1 MEEIKKKLRNYAFVE
16 GYLRECYLKEGV
28 SQTGKAYISGDVIV
42 SVTRFNA
49 QRVHVFAFAT
59 KTDGS
64 KNKAYE
70 SLKVLLGDKIV
81 TIASY
86 VKTLPQEGVE
96 LDLLDESIW
105 EAAAKVAT
113 KVWFSG
119 SLEEYATISVGEDN
133 KEHET
138 STFSFRAANGA
149 VRRDN
154 DKRPFSPRSNVELD
168 GSILSIRNEVKRG
181 EGEDAEPEETGRIV
195 IDYLYIDYKGVGHK
209 FKLFAGTEPINPAN
223 KGSDTF
229 ADYVSGH
236 YEVGQT
242 AKFNIA
248 IVNLAEQKTLAP
260 KVVSWGQTSAPTV
273 VTRFVHELRIIG
285 GRSMDGLNED
295 DDGYIAKEEVTDAAT
310 KRRVAAKENWEQS
323 QARKSKSPA
332 PKTEPVKGFGQES
345 ATGPQTIGA
354 DNFTVPDFTD
364 F

>member
-1 MEEIKKKLRNYAFVE
+1 MEETKKKLRNYAFVE

-28 SQTGKAYISGDVIV
+28 STSGKAYISGDVVV
-42 SVTRFNA
+42 SITRFNA

-70 SLKVLLGDKIV
+70 SLKALLGDKTV

-86 VKTLPQEGVE
+86 VKNLPQEGIE
-96 LDLLDESIW
+96 MDTLDEHIW
-105 EAAAKVAT
+105 EAASKIAT

-133 KEHET
+133 KERET

-149 VRRDN
+149 IRRDN
-154 DKRPFSPRSNVELD
+154 DKRAFSPRSNVELD
-168 GSILSIRNEVKRG
+168 GSILSIRNEVKKG
-181 EGEDAEPEETGRIV
+181 EGEDAEPEETGRLV
-195 IDYLYIDYKGVGHK
+195 IDYLYIDYKGIGHK
-209 FKLFAGTEPINPAN
+209 FKLFAGSEPINPAN
-223 KGSDTF
+223 KNSDTF
-229 ADYVSGH
+229 ADYISEH

-248 IVNLAEQKTLAP
+248 IVNLAEQKTVAP
-260 KVVSWGQTSAPTV
+260 KAMSWGQTSAPTV

-285 GRSMDGLNED
+285 GRSMEGIGD
-295 DDGYIAKEEVTDAAT
+295 DSDEYIAKEEVTDAST
-310 KRRVAAKENWEQS
+310 KRRVNAKENWEQS
-323 QARKSKSPA
+323 QARKNKAPA
-332 PKTEPVKGFGQES
+332 PKSESFKGFGQES
-345 ATGPQTIGA
+345 ATGPQIGA